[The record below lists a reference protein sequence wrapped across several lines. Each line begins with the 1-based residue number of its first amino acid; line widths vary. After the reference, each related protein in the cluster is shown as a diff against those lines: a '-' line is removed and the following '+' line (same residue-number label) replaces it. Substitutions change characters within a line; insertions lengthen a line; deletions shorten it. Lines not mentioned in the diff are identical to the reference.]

1 MNVPPCVTLGEHV
14 FSWISRMVRHLWREI
29 VGFSAVGLVG
39 VACDITTFNVVIGV
53 LHEPKV
59 WGSLAGT
66 TVGTVVG
73 YLGNRFWVF
82 RNRDLRRSGTE
93 ILLYLLVSGGAS
105 GIIAAS
111 VAFNEYVLGFKSLI
125 AANVAQFIFGQGI
138 GSIFRF
144 WAMHQWVFPE
154 SPEAKD
160 EALASGQEPQASA
173 LADESAA
180 EKAPI
185 S

>member
-1 MNVPPCVTLGEHV
+1 
-14 FSWISRMVRHLWREI
+14 
-29 VGFSAVGLVG
+29 
-39 VACDITTFNVVIGV
+39 
-53 LHEPKV
+53 
-59 WGSLAGT
+59 
-66 TVGTVVG
+66 
-73 YLGNRFWVF
+73 VF

-154 SPEAKD
+154 SHETKEVAVD
-160 EALASGQEPQASA
+160 SEQEPQASVA
-173 LADESAA
+173 LADEGAA